1 MTSILKISIL
11 INQVT
16 YFKNTTVHIIK
27 ARVNFSKHNNHRY
40 PNLKLVIM

>member
-27 ARVNFSKHNNHRY
+27 AHVNFSKHNNHRY